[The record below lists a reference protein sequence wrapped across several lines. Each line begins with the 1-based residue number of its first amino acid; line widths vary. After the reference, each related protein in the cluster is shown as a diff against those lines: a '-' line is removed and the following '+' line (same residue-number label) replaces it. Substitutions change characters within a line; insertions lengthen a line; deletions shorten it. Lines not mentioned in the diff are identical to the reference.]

1 MSYYVLFY
9 DYVPDMSERRKPY
22 REAHLALVREWFAAG
37 RLLMAGAL
45 TEPLDSAMLVF
56 SVDKPGDVQPFV
68 DQDPYIEAGLV
79 RGFRVR
85 PWTVV
90 VGPI

>member
-9 DYVPDMSERRKPY
+9 DYVPDIAERRAPY
-22 REAHLALVREWFAAG
+22 RDAHLALVREWFDAG

-45 TEPLDSAMLVF
+45 TDPLDSAMLVF
-56 SVDKPGDVQPFV
+56 AVDSPGDIQPFI
-68 DQDPYIEAGLV
+68 DQDPYIGAGLV

-90 VGPI
+90 VGPT